1 MISVKAS
8 EVDADWD
15 DREQVLVQGIMDVYF
30 QEEGDLVVVD
40 YKTDWLKPGE
50 EDQLTER
57 YRIQLGYYGQA
68 LERMTGKRVKEKYL
82 YSFCLGKALP
92 V

>member
-1 MISVKAS
+1 M
-8 EVDADWD
+8 
-15 DREQVLVQGIMDVYF
+15 LVIMDFYF
-30 QEEGDLVVVD
+30 QEEGYLVVLD
-40 YKTDWLKPGE
+40 YKTDWVKAGE

-57 YRIQLGYYGQA
+57 YRIQLEYYGQA